1 VRLSEV
7 VPQAPAGRDP
17 EVTGLGFDH
26 REVGAGTL
34 FFCVRGFTRDG
45 HEFAPEAVR
54 AGAAALV
61 AEEPLGLGVP
71 EVIVPSARAAMAPAA
86 ARFFGDPT
94 AVLDVVGITG
104 TTGKTSTA
112 FLVRGLLEATGRR
125 CGLLGTVK
133 SVVAGRERT
142 LERTTPEAI
151 DLQADFRAMVDG
163 GDTAC
168 AMEVSSHALELGRAD
183 AIHWAVAVFTNLGR
197 DHLDFHPDMEAYFQ
211 AKRRLFAADSRTRVV
226 NVDDPY
232 GRRLAAEHPD
242 AVTVALE
249 RPADWSARD
258 LESGPGGTRF
268 VALTPE
274 GEVGLAVLMPGR
286 FNVVNALEAAA
297 AVRALGV
304 GLADIA
310 AALPTV
316 ERVPGRFEPVD
327 AGQDFTVIVD
337 YSHKPDALENVLRA
351 ARELAPGRVT
361 CVFGAGGDRDRS
373 KRPVMGEIADRLADR
388 AIVTSDNPRSEDPEA
403 IIDEIAAG
411 MAPGAER
418 VADRREAIF
427 RAVADAE
434 AGDLV
439 LIAGKGHEPY
449 QEVAG
454 GRKLPFDDAE
464 VAREALAAVG
474 AR

>member
-7 VPQAPAGRDP
+7 VPEAPAGRDP
-17 EVTGLGFDH
+17 EITGLAFDH
-26 REVGAGTL
+26 RRVGPGTL

-45 HEFAPEAVR
+45 HEFAPDAVR

-71 EVIVPSARAAMAPAA
+71 DVVVSSARAAMAPAA

-94 AVLDVVGITG
+94 ATLDVAGITG
-104 TTGKTSTA
+104 TAGKTSTA
-112 FLVRGLLEATGRR
+112 FLLRGLLEATGRR

-133 SVVAGRERT
+133 SVVAGQERP

-151 DLQADFRAMVDG
+151 DLQADFRAMLDG
-163 GDTAC
+163 GDVAC
-168 AMEVSSHALELGRAD
+168 AMEVSSHALALGRAD

-197 DHLDFHPDMEAYFQ
+197 DHLDFHPDMEAYFR
-211 AKRRLFAADSRTRVV
+211 AKRRLFEAGPAARVV

-232 GRRLAAEHPD
+232 GRRLADADPD
-242 AVTVALE
+242 AITVGLDA
-249 RPADWSARD
+249 PADWSARD
-258 LESGPGGTRF
+258 LASAPGSTRF
-268 VALTPE
+268 RAATPE
-274 GEVGLAVLMPGR
+274 GEVELAVPVPGR

-304 GLADIA
+304 GLDDIA
-310 AALPTV
+310 RALPTV
-316 ERVPGRFEPVD
+316 EPVPGRFEPVD

-351 ARELAPGRVT
+351 ARGLAAGRVI

-373 KRPVMGEIADRLADR
+373 KRPVMGAIADRLADR

-403 IIDEIAAG
+403 IIDAVAAG
-411 MAPGAER
+411 MGAGAER
-418 VADRREAIF
+418 IEDRREAILA
-427 RAVADAE
+427 AVADAR

-439 LIAGKGHEPY
+439 LIAGKGHESY
-449 QEVAG
+449 QELAD
-454 GRKLPFDDAE
+454 GRKVPFDDAE
-464 VAREALAAVG
+464 VAREALAG
-474 AR
+474 MSAR